1 MKIPEE
7 KIEEIKNA
15 LRIEDVVGEY
25 THLTI
30 KSGRFWGLCPFH
42 QEKTP
47 SFSVT
52 PEEKLFY
59 CFGCHKGGS
68 LFTFIQEIENCSFQ
82 ESVEILAKKANIALS
97 YKEDIGSSVRKKK
110 AEFYTRVA
118 KSFHHILLHF
128 DEAQNAVKYLE
139 NRGISGEMIE
149 RFNLGWAPRSRSWL
163 WSFLRTKSYSESFL
177 KESGLFS
184 KKGNRTPLFSG
195 RIMFPIY
202 STRGDVIGFGGRALD
217 DRQPKYI
224 NSQES
229 DIFKKRDNLY
239 GANLAMQEIRKN
251 KSFVLVEGYLD
262 VIALHQAGIQHTV
275 APLGTALTESQA
287 SLLRRYTEN
296 GIIMFDGD
304 AAGAEAT
311 KKALLVL
318 ENTGIDCSVA
328 EMDSEE
334 DPADV
339 WLKEGSEALN
349 KRLKYSINAFDFIT
363 KQVKLKYDTDTP
375 HGTERAVR
383 ETFGYIDAVR
393 SEVKKEGYLK
403 SLSEELGLE
412 IEAVWRDFK
421 LEKSRKRFGTEEEGR
436 VLEGKKLSTELYLMI
451 AVVINHDY
459 FSLIRNSLSPGDF
472 TDPRAKEIFVVLEEG
487 FRADRMDTEQIL
499 EKLEDE
505 NIKNRILSAI
515 ATKEFETDTERIIE
529 ECIREIKIKS
539 IEQKRKKIGLMI
551 REVEKKNEDTET
563 LSELLEEKMY
573 LDNQLEELKVG
584 FNAKSTN

>member
-25 THLTI
+25 THLTV

-82 ESVEILAKKANIALS
+82 DSVEILAKKAGVTLS
-97 YKEDIGSSVRKKK
+97 YKEDISSSVRKKK
-110 AEFYTRVA
+110 AELYTRVA

-128 DEAQNAVKYLE
+128 DEAQDAVEYLE
-139 NRGISGEMIE
+139 NRGISGEMVE

-163 WSFLRTKSYSESFL
+163 WGFLRTKSYSEPFL

-202 STRGDVIGFGGRALD
+202 SSRGDVIGFGGRALD

-251 KSFVLVEGYLD
+251 KLFVLVEGYLD
-262 VIALHQAGIQHTV
+262 VIALHQAGIPHTV
-275 APLGTALTESQA
+275 APLGTAVTESQA
-287 SLLRRYTEN
+287 SFLRRYTEN
-296 GIIMFDGD
+296 GVIMFDGD

-328 EMDSEE
+328 EMSSDE
-334 DPADV
+334 DPADI
-339 WLKEGSEALN
+339 WLKEGSEALK
-349 KRLKYSINAFDFIT
+349 KRVKYSINAFDFIT
-363 KQVKLKYDTDTP
+363 KKVKLKYDTDTP
-375 HGTERAVR
+375 HGKERAVR
-383 ETFGYIDAVR
+383 ETFGYIDAVP

-412 IEAVWRDFK
+412 IEAVWQDFQ
-421 LEKSRKRFGTEEEGR
+421 LEKSRKRSGTEEEGR

-472 TDPRAKEIFVVLEEG
+472 IDHRAKEIFVVLEEA

-515 ATKEFETDTERIIE
+515 ATKEFESDTKRIIE

-539 IEQKRKKIGLMI
+539 IEQKRKKVGLMI
-551 REVEKKNEDTET
+551 REVEKAHEDTET

-584 FNAKSTN
+584 FHAKSTN

>member
-110 AEFYTRVA
+110 AELYTRVA

-184 KKGNRTPLFSG
+184 KKGNRTALFSG

-551 REVEKKNEDTET
+551 RDVEKKNEDTET
-563 LSELLEEKMY
+563 LRELLEEKMY

>member
-110 AEFYTRVA
+110 AELYTRVA

-184 KKGNRTPLFSG
+184 KKGNRTALFSG

-551 REVEKKNEDTET
+551 RDVEKKNEDTET